1 MYKRNDTRQNQYSL
15 VHKGN
20 LIMKTAQ
27 ADKRAL
33 TRMLAGLVFCTLL
46 TGFAAITVTGNS
58 LKTTSDGYAY
68 PVASAR

>member
-1 MYKRNDTRQNQYSL
+1 MDTE
-15 VHKGN
+15 K
-20 LIMKTAQ
+20 

-46 TGFAAITVTGNS
+46 TGFAAITVTGNTLNAAS
-58 LKTTSDGYAY
+58 SGYAS